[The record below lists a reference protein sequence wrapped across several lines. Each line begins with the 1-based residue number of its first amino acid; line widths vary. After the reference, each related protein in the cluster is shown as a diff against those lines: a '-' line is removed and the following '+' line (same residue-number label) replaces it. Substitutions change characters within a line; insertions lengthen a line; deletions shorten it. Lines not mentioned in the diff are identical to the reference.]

1 MIRSTCTSSAA
12 YPSHSPSTCASADSR
27 WSRASRARRNAPRR
41 HACSS
46 GLHLDECSGD
56 GVVVRLTDDGAH
68 RRAYRIRQGDEQR
81 PHRGH
86 CRMGRSSE
94 ASMIVETTRDHRD
107 ADGCSLEARHD
118 LFVASEQMGV
128 ASIADVPLCSL
139 PTVADRLGC
148 LGDQSLASRAR
159 RPPPFRGLVGRPGLL
174 EPGTHRLE
182 HFSETVLQALQSLAS
197 VHQS

>member
-12 YPSHSPSTCASADSR
+12 YPSHSPSTCASAVLAVVESQPCP
-27 WSRASRARRNAPRR
+27 AKGTPQARL
-41 HACSS
+41 SS
-46 GLHLDECSGD
+46 GLDLDERSGD
-56 GVVVRLTDDGAH
+56 GVVVHLTDDGAH
-68 RRAYRIRQGDEQR
+68 RGAYRIRQGDEQR
-81 PHRGH
+81 PHRRH
-86 CRMGRSSE
+86 CRMGGSSE
-94 ASMIVETTRDHRD
+94 ARMIVETTRDHRD

-118 LFVASEQMGV
+118 LFEASEQMGM
-128 ASIADVPLCSL
+128 ASIADIPLCSL

-197 VHQS
+197 VHQP